1 MTSET
6 LCANLI
12 ERYLSTRGL
21 RFLRGDHDG
30 EYFCV
35 VDAHARAAACPPQDV
50 PVVRRRVD
58 DQCHSLAVFPVT
70 DRPWL
75 TNFADTWNRQNRGVT
90 AIVHGSSDSER
101 IGVSARRSQWIRE
114 DISFEDFASFVDR
127 TIAAAIDLFGELTPV
142 VELPSTAHRCCET
155 SAGDSEARRRHRANR
170 ARCSFTSQRVVAGC
184 EVWPTSWAGSKRRAE
199 ADWLHVTSRHENRVC
214 GYRGIV
220 QPVSS
225 NNSLVAYV
233 RDSLPD

>member
-6 LCANLI
+6 LCVNLI

-35 VDAHARAAACPPQDV
+35 VNPDPGRLHVHLEMSPSFGDV
-50 PVVRRRVD
+50 LMISVTPSRF
-58 DQCHSLAVFPVT
+58 SPVT

-75 TNFADTWNRQNRGVT
+75 TQYADTWNRQNRGVT
-90 AIVHGSSDSER
+90 AIVHGSSNSTR

-142 VELPSTAHRCCET
+142 IELPSTAQPLLR
-155 SAGDSEARRRHRANR
+155 
-170 ARCSFTSQRVVAGC
+170 
-184 EVWPTSWAGSKRRAE
+184 EVG
-199 ADWLHVTSRHENRVC
+199 
-214 GYRGIV
+214 
-220 QPVSS
+220 
-225 NNSLVAYV
+225 
-233 RDSLPD
+233 